1 MGREHREMVKSN
13 CQGLRTGTLVQIS
26 VRRGNS
32 PASSWG
38 GGMGGTCSCWQSH
51 HSTAVTAHRTPS
63 SRKISAGRYRK
74 AALVNQFISF
84 PGFLYLKVEL
94 SSSDLSLT
102 KRRYWGGKRGV
113 RRKKK
118 FKIK

>member
-1 MGREHREMVKSN
+1 MGREHRDGEKQLPGAQDRNVGPDFCEKGKQPSK
-13 CQGLRTGTLVQIS
+13 QL
-26 VRRGNS
+26 
-32 PASSWG
+32 G

-51 HSTAVTAHRTPS
+51 RSTAVTAHRTPS